1 MPQKIKIAFDI
12 SHKPR
17 GKINDNY
24 SELYKL
30 LIDNDFVCEEYF
42 ETSITEESLKAY
54 DILVFSCPDFSKI
67 SHQEILEIEN
77 WVKRDGGGLLLLSH
91 AGGDKGRNSNLSELA
106 ELFGITF
113 ENDQVLDAENN
124 FGLENLPI
132 MSNFIPPHPI
142 NRDINNLCYRAG
154 CSLTIIG
161 GAIPIANSN
170 ESSDPF
176 STPLICVSEPENGR
190 VCCCGSYEIFRNKIG
205 GGISYETHSKLAL
218 NIFNW
223 LISDYRFE
231 SQLTSTHK
239 SEESH
244 PDISLNNQIEIENK
258 INESIPFET
267 TALEFDT
274 ELNFSNKNELMNFLK
289 KLLNQVNG
297 MKIIIEKLIHFSTSS
312 DDLFKKIT
320 SEKSQLKKSQ
330 LKTNQVKT
338 TIKIPKGTKKDNLHN
353 ELHSLERKFSSM
365 ENLLN
370 FIKKNYKSGKM
381 DAKTYDKQNA
391 KLSLEIE
398 TIKERIQEIK
408 HTLKVET

>member
-320 SEKSQLKKSQ
+320 SEKSQLK
-330 LKTNQVKT
+330 TNQVKT